1 MNLECLVKLVA
12 RRHNDEDVYIAIR
25 VWCPIGVR
33 AEEDDLVGME
43 LLRDPAC
50 KTLDHSQRNVR
61 TPVVARQRNC
71 G

>member
-1 MNLECLVKLVA
+1 MNLECLDKLVA